1 MEQCVSGWG
10 IALLV
15 FLSGIAIIMP
25 AIPAAGIDHNP
36 WYQAGSNNP
45 EIGPINPT
53 EINGTAL
60 ESYRNP
66 PGPVTLF
73 HAEVRETSLPG
84 PRYMAFGPSF
94 VDITI
99 NPMVFGALVVLISL
113 GIARGCIR
121 AIGRWGKGPKE

>member
-1 MEQCVSGWG
+1 LKQCVSEWG

-45 EIGPINPT
+45 EIAPVSPT

-99 NPMVFGALVVLISL
+99 NPMVFGAFFLLVSL
-113 GIARGCIR
+113 GAAGWCIR